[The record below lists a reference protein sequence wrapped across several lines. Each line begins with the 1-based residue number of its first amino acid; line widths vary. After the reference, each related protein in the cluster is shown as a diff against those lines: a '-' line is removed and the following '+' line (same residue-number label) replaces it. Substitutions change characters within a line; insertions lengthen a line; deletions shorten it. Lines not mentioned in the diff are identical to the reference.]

1 MDSLLFMFVLFVLLD
16 ILSDVCKNNS
26 DEYSLHRICTRFLG
40 AGKDI
45 YLRMYMLESIDTAL
59 LDAQMDRTRH
69 FYSLENACILFV
81 FFNLADYH
89 QVNLRLKKKMLKDSF
104 LLFTPKFVLGR
115 LSFLEAIFLQ
125 LLVRCWIFPYA
136 FFEFRRRL
144 KNRYFYFNLDLEL
157 FDDLFLN

>member
-26 DEYSLHRICTRFLG
+26 DEYSVHWICIRFLG
-40 AGKDI
+40 VGKDI
-45 YLRMYMLESIDTAL
+45 FLRMYMLESIDITL
-59 LDAQMDRTRH
+59 SDAQMDRTHH
-69 FYSLENACILFV
+69 FYNLENACILFV

-104 LLFTPKFVLGR
+104 LLFMPKLVLGR

-136 FFEFRRRL
+136 FCEFRRRL
-144 KNRYFYFNLDLEL
+144 KSRYFYFNLDLEL
-157 FDDLFLN
+157 FDDLFFI